1 VLAVALAGCRGTPKE
16 TAGEPSLQETQ
27 ATPKT
32 TAGGPSLQAKTTP
45 GEQSLQETQ
54 AWMHDFV
61 ADRGAG
67 ATYEGK
73 DCSAVTNLSDEI
85 GTRVTFSF
93 KDLDPN
99 TATSVHVVV
108 SRAGNVFMAKADT
121 TNELKKVVVHNN
133 LEQTQ
138 QSWVEILFR
147 SAKDA
152 DRFAKALR
160 RAIVLCG
167 GKPSA
172 FGSWSTNPTK
182 PASPS
187 RHTKS

>member
-1 VLAVALAGCRGTPKE
+1 MRWKFTFAVATAVVLAGCGNKPKT
-16 TAGEPSLQETQ
+16 TASEPSLQETQ

-32 TAGGPSLQAKTTP
+32 TAGKPSLQAKTTT
-45 GEQSLQETQ
+45 GAQSLQETQ

-61 ADRGAG
+61 ADQGFDG
-67 ATYEGK
+67 LTFEGK
-73 DCSAVTNLSDEI
+73 DCSAVINFSDEI

-108 SRAGNVFMAKADT
+108 SRAVRRNVFMARAET
-121 TNELKKVVVHNN
+121 TNELKKVVVHNG
-133 LEQTQ
+133 LEQTL

-147 SAKDA
+147 SAEDA

-160 RAIVLCG
+160 HAIVLCG

-172 FGSWSTNPTK
+172 F
-182 PASPS
+182 
-187 RHTKS
+187 